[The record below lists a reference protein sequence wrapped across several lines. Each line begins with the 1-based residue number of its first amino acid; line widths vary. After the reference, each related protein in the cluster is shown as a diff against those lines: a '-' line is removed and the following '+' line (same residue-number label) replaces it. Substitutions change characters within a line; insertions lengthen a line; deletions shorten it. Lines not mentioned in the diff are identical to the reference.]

1 MSKTYFSDCEEIIA
15 AVKKYL
21 EASNKG
27 GASIMMPVFHK
38 DAVIFWAVLTRMNMG
53 MKSRAF
59 STSSMRSVLTLT
71 TTRPTILTCSTA
83 W

>member
-1 MSKTYFSDCEEIIA
+1 
-15 AVKKYL
+15 
-21 EASNKG
+21 
-27 GASIMMPVFHK
+27 MMPVFHK